1 MTVSQDR
8 AEAIALKA
16 LAFLVSDEDLLPVFM
31 GSSGVSSEDLRS
43 GASDPA
49 FLGSVLDFILM
60 DDQWVVRFCDQHKL
74 DYHEI
79 HPARYSLPGGEQVNW
94 T

>member
-1 MTVSQDR
+1 MNQDR
-8 AEAIALKA
+8 AESIALKA
-16 LAFLVSDEDLLPVFM
+16 LAFLVSDEELLPVFM
-31 GSSGVSSEDLRS
+31 GSSGVSADDLRQ
-43 GASDPA
+43 GAGDPA

-60 DDQWVVRFCDQHKL
+60 DDQWVIRFCDEHKL
-74 DYHEI
+74 DYNDI

>member
-1 MTVSQDR
+1 MTQDR

-16 LAFLVSDEDLLPVFM
+16 LEFLVSDEDLLPTFM
-31 GSSGVSSEDLRS
+31 GSSGLSAQDLRN
-43 GASDPA
+43 GAGEPS

-60 DDQWVVRFCDQHKL
+60 DDQWVVRFCDLHKL
-74 DYHEI
+74 DYAEVY
-79 HPARYSLPGGEQVNW
+79 PARLSLPGGEQVNW